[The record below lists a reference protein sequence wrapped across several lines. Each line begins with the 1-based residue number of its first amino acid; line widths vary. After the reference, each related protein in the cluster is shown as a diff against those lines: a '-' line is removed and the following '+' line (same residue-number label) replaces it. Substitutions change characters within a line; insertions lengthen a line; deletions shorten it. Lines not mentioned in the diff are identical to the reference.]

1 MVTEMLSLVSV
12 FVAFCAVLV
21 TVWQAQR
28 AARDGERM
36 RSLPI
41 VSEVSR
47 EWRSREFRQHRRV
60 VLSLSGTT
68 PSEGGFE
75 ALPPDIRESVYTW
88 CFFCDYLG
96 QLVLHK
102 IVSEDLIIGFSGT
115 IISQLWGVLEP
126 FIESERRHRIETLPK
141 GVPPGFLP
149 YYEHLVARVAA
160 RGGSTAAEKIREK
173 YSVQK
178 LSSEDLRALIPR
190 VDSSEKR
197 HRTAR
202 GWWRHPTALRGD
214 VPPVRPALAPAWCWI
229 AELARMSGPVR
240 CSRERRLHYAPQVSQ
255 FLVTDRLVGLDC
267 LNLDGYF
274 SDGPLRAVCYHEH
287 VHELALVVGQHSGL
301 GAVDGTRTD
310 VRVCLA
316 GLVPIGRG
324 GAACRG
330 SLP

>member
-1 MVTEMLSLVSV
+1 MLTETLSLVSV

-21 TVWQAQR
+21 TVWQARR

-126 FIESERRHRIETLPK
+126 FIESERHHRIETLPE

-197 HRTAR
+197 HRTVR

-214 VPPVRPALAPAWCWI
+214 DRANAGDGWVDNGLVFTTRHGAPIGPRNFNRSFDRCIVAARVPRINVHGTRKTCASLPAALDVHPRVAMRILLHSKINVTMEMLHQDQKGPVPRSEPAL
-229 AELARMSGPVR
+229 
-240 CSRERRLHYAPQVSQ
+240 
-255 FLVTDRLVGLDC
+255 D
-267 LNLDGYF
+267 
-274 SDGPLRAVCYHEH
+274 LRW
-287 VHELALVVGQHSGL
+287 S
-301 GAVDGTRTD
+301 
-310 VRVCLA
+310 
-316 GLVPIGRG
+316 
-324 GAACRG
+324 
-330 SLP
+330 